1 MCAYPIVF
9 TADMHLRDSKPKCRT
24 DDFYEVQ
31 MDKLQQVLKIVDKY
45 DAMWMDAG
53 DFFHQAR
60 PSYKLISDVLDI
72 LTIDYKLPIFSL
84 CGNHDQPWHNMEKIQ
99 DSGIGVLHAA
109 GAVTFLDDSPV
120 KYGPFKIYGCP
131 YGGDIPEAEEW
142 NGINILVFH
151 GMVWPNRRGMIPG
164 VEGILAKQ
172 MLHSHPSYDIIVSGH
187 NHQTFC
193 TEAKNRLLC
202 NVGSLSRQTADQI
215 AHQPCILV
223 VESKDGGGFNWHLE
237 YLEVDKNAV
246 SAKHLE
252 EAAKKEEELNA
263 FVEGL
268 KNMEEAS
275 LSFKDNVDR
284 IIRQTKPD
292 KETIEKIKEAVYG
305 ER

>member
-1 MCAYPIVF
+1 MFAYPVVF

-31 MDKLQQVLKIVDKY
+31 MEKLFQVIKIIEKY
-45 DAMWMDAG
+45 DAMWVDAG

-60 PSYKLISDVLDI
+60 PSYKLIADVLDI
-72 LTIDYKLPIFSL
+72 LTTFKQHVFTL
-84 CGNHDQPWHNMEKIQ
+84 CGNHDQPWHNMSKIQ
-99 DSGIGVLHAA
+99 DSGIGILHAA
-109 GAVTFLDDSPV
+109 GAVSFLDDSPI

-131 YGGDIPEAEEW
+131 YGGDIPEAENWEGT
-142 NGINILVFH
+142 NVLVYH

-172 MLHSHPSYDIIVSGH
+172 MLCRQSQYGLVVSGH

-193 TEAKNRLLC
+193 TDAKNRVLC
-202 NVGSLSRQTADQI
+202 NVGSLTRQTADQI
-215 AHQPCILV
+215 AHQPCVLV
-223 VESKDGGGFNWHLE
+223 AEDKEGGGFNWHLE
-237 YLEVDKNAV
+237 YLKVDKDAV

-284 IIRQTKPD
+284 VIRQAKPD
-292 KETIEKIKEAVYG
+292 EDTIEKIKEAVYG
-305 ER
+305 EQ

>member
-1 MCAYPIVF
+1 MYAYPVVI

-24 DDFYEVQ
+24 DDFYEAQ
-31 MDKLQQVLKIVDKY
+31 MDKLRQVLEIVERY
-45 DAMWMDAG
+45 NAMWVDAG

-72 LTIDYKLPIFSL
+72 LTSFKQPVFSL

-109 GAVTFLDDSPV
+109 GAVVFLDDVPV
-120 KYGPFKIYGCP
+120 KYGPFRIYGCP
-131 YGGDIPEAEEW
+131 YGGEIPEAKKW
-142 NGINILVFH
+142 AGMNILVYH

-172 MLHSHPSYDIIVSGH
+172 MLHSHPEFNIIASGH

-193 TEAKNRLLC
+193 AESKNRLLC

-215 AHQPCILV
+215 GHRPCVLIV
-223 VESKDGGGFNWHLE
+223 QGKEGGGFEWRLEHLKINK
-237 YLEVDKNAV
+237 DAV

-275 LSFKDNVDR
+275 LSFKDNVDKVV
-284 IIRQTKPD
+284 RQAKPD
-292 KETIEKIKEAVYG
+292 KETVDKIMEAVYG
-305 ER
+305 AD